1 MRRFR
6 NRPGTT
12 AVAALGLLALMLM
25 GQPMAH
31 AQNPP
36 NPIVTAV
43 EKSGIDTTRP
53 FVLVVQFEAKPGQGP
68 ALEQAFAPAVAK
80 TRQERGC
87 LQYDLSRD
95 SASPESYLLYE
106 RWTNL
111 DDLKAH
117 LASEHIADLGKAL
130 ADVRTGPPQARILA
144 PVGSH

>member
-1 MRRFR
+1 MKSFQNSRS
-6 NRPGTT
+6 TL
-12 AVAALGLLALMLM
+12 AVAALGFLALML

-36 NPIVTAV
+36 NPIIATV
-43 EKSGIDTTRP
+43 ENSGIDTSKP

-68 ALEQAFAPAVAK
+68 ALEKAFAPAIAK

-95 SASPESYLLYE
+95 SASAESYLLYE
-106 RWTNL
+106 RWNNL

-117 LASEHIADLGKAL
+117 LATEHIAELGKAL
-130 ADVRTGPPQARILA
+130 ADVRTGPPQARVLA
-144 PVGSH
+144 PVGTHP